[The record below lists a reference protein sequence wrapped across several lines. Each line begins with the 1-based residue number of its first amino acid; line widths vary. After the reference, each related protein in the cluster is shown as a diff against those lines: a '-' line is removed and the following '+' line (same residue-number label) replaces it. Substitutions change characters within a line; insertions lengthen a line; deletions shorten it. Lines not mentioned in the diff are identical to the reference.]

1 MIMPDAI
8 LVLNAGSSSIKLAVF
23 AVPTTE
29 PALLC
34 SGLLD
39 EQDASHRLTIHDAS
53 GRTLF
58 DAQRPA
64 DDGGSGLYPEILHWI
79 ETYLSGGRL
88 LAVGHRIV
96 HGGRDFFEPVDVTAE
111 ILEALAALT
120 PLAPL
125 HQPVCLAPI
134 RAIAALR
141 PGLPQIACFDTA
153 FHHHL
158 ALPVSCFAI
167 PRRFEEQGVRRY
179 GFHGLSFEYIA
190 GRLGEVSK
198 ALPGKRTVVAHLGN
212 GASLCAM
219 RDGKSVDTTM
229 GLTPLDG
236 LVMGTRCGA
245 IDPGVLLYLQ
255 QEHKLSVAELQDLLY
270 RQSGL
275 LGVSGLSA
283 DMRVLQSGSAAAA
296 RRSSS
301 SRSGRR
307 ARSWPW
313 RTRFKA
319 WSAWSSP
326 AASASTPATSGAR
339 FARVCTGS
347 ACGWTR
353 LPTRP
358 APNPSTPRAAGS
370 TSSCC
375 RPARRPA
382 SRVTAGPGS
391 ARARRYNRREVFTA
405 GSRCLGPPACRKM
418 PQSAGC
424 FQCDKVITVPAISK
438 LEPTMPQSCSV

>member
-23 AVPTTE
+23 AVSTTE

-34 SGLLD
+34 NGLLD

-53 GRTLF
+53 GRKLF

-64 DDGGSGLYPEILHWI
+64 DDGGRGLYPEILRWI

-88 LAVGHRIV
+88 LAVGHRVV
-96 HGGRDFFEPVDVTAE
+96 HGARDFFDPIDVTAE
-111 ILEALAALT
+111 VLEALAALT

-158 ALPVSCFAI
+158 ALPVNRFAI

-283 DMRVLQSGSAAAA
+283 DMRVLLQSDSATAREAIELFTFRAA
-296 RRSSS
+296 REIVAMANTLEGLECLVFTGGIGQHSSDIRHQICARLHWLGLRLDQATNEAGAQSIHAEGS
-301 SRSGRR
+301 SVDILVLPTSEETSIARHCR
-307 ARSWPW
+307 ARL
-313 RTRFKA
+313 
-319 WSAWSSP
+319 SA
-326 AASASTPATSGAR
+326 
-339 FARVCTGS
+339 
-347 ACGWTR
+347 
-353 LPTRP
+353 RP
-358 APNPSTPRAAGS
+358 AVQST
-370 TSSCC
+370 
-375 RPARRPA
+375 
-382 SRVTAGPGS
+382 
-391 ARARRYNRREVFTA
+391 
-405 GSRCLGPPACRKM
+405 
-418 PQSAGC
+418 
-424 FQCDKVITVPAISK
+424 
-438 LEPTMPQSCSV
+438 